1 MISEIHHQKV
11 QPEHLKRDAYL
22 YVRQSTFHQVF
33 HNTESTE
40 RQYDLRRR
48 AVALGWPDDSVIV
61 IDSDLG
67 KSGASAADR
76 EGFQQL
82 VADVGMGKAG
92 IVLGLEVSRL
102 ARNSSD
108 WHRLLEIC
116 ALTYTLIL
124 DEDGLYDP
132 SHFNDR
138 LLLGM
143 KGTMSEAELHI
154 LRARLR
160 GGAINKA
167 ERGEFQSQLPV
178 GLSYDLQGK
187 VILTPDSQVQDVLYT
202 FFKTYKRTASASAI
216 VRYFRDNN
224 LQFPC
229 RLRGKV
235 NHNKILWKTLTHT
248 CAIHTLH
255 NPRYSGTYVYGRTKT
270 YKQPDGR
277 TRVKVLPI
285 EQWHTV
291 IPEAHPGY
299 ITWQDYHDN
308 LKTLRACAKA
318 HGKDRSKYPPGSG
331 PALLQG
337 LIVCG
342 VCGRRMGQRY
352 HSRNKK
358 LVPDYLCQSHSRQ
371 HCKPICQS
379 IPGGNI
385 DKAIRQLLLELV
397 KPVTLELT
405 FTVQQEVQARLKEA
419 DRLRYQK
426 VQRAQYQADLAKDR
440 FMNID
445 PRNRLVADQLE
456 ADWNNK
462 LRELNNVRQE
472 YEQQH
477 KADRIKLDE
486 QCRKKILSLVKN
498 FPKVWNDPATTDQQ
512 RKRMARLIIED
523 VTLTRTSEDVDVRIR
538 LKGGATHQMTVPVP
552 LKASDAIRTKLHIIK
567 EIDKLLNHFTD
578 KEVAENLN
586 QRDIKPSVKAKF
598 DARIIGNL
606 RRSHNLK
613 SRYDRLKE
621 KGLLTSKEIAKELG
635 ASISEVRSGRE
646 YGLLKGCVYNATGGR
661 LYEPVT
667 DKDRLMEN
675 IRSKI
680 KLAKKQKYK
689 AITSNSAN
697 GVQYE

>member
-1 MISEIHHQKV
+1 MIDDTRRQKV

-22 YVRQSTFHQVF
+22 YVRQSTIHQVF
-33 HNTESTE
+33 HNTESTQ

-61 IDSDLG
+61 IDNDLG

-92 IVLGLEVSRL
+92 IVLGIEVSRL
-102 ARNSSD
+102 ARNNAD

-116 ALTYTLIL
+116 GLTQTLIL

-229 RLRGKV
+229 RLRGNV
-235 NHNKILWKTLTHT
+235 NHNKISWKPLTHT

-285 EQWHTV
+285 DQWHTV

-308 LKTLRACAKA
+308 LKTLRECAKA

-342 VCGRRMGQRY
+342 ICGRRMGQRY

-358 LVPDYLCQSHSRQ
+358 IVPDYLCQSHGRQ
-371 HCKPICQS
+371 HCNPICQS

-405 FTVQQEVQARLKEA
+405 FTVQQEVQTRLKEA

-486 QCRKKILSLVKN
+486 QCRKKILSLAKN
-498 FPKVWNDPATTDQQ
+498 FPKIWNSPTTTDQQ

-523 VTLTRTSEDVDVRIR
+523 VTLTRTGKDVDVRIR

-552 LKASDAIRTKLHIIK
+552 LKASDVIRTKQHIID
-567 EIDKLLNHFTD
+567 EIDKLLDHFTD
-578 KEVAENLN
+578 SEIAEKLN
-586 QRDIKPSVKAKF
+586 QRNIRPSVRAEF
-598 DARIIGNL
+598 DARIIANL
-606 RRSHNLK
+606 RRSRNLK
-613 SRYDRLKE
+613 SRCDRLKE
-621 KGLLTSKEIAKELG
+621 EGLWTTKEMAKELG
-635 ASISEVRSGRE
+635 LSIPKVKILRSH
-646 YGLLKGCVYNATGGR
+646 GLLKGYVYNAKGER

-667 DKDRLMEN
+667 DKVRLMKN
-675 IRSKI
+675 IKSKI
-680 KLAKKQKYK
+680 KLSESHKCLE
-689 AITSNSAN
+689 IISNGIN